1 MASRLEI
8 MSQVM
13 LSLQVD
19 QSKSMNN
26 INSLIKNFDSEID
39 VVDKLKKEMNELS
52 KIHSQMQEC
61 ESFMLQI
68 AESDLSLKKNNK
80 EKNNIGSSG
89 DFNSKNKDSEK

>member
-1 MASRLEI
+1 
-8 MSQVM
+8 M

-26 INSLIKNFDSEID
+26 INSLIKNYDSEID

-80 EKNNIGSSG
+80 KEEKNNIGSSG
-89 DFNSKNKDSEK
+89 EFNSKNKDSEK